1 MQFCNSFFILT
12 SFWKNTV
19 GFNYVGVCNGHLTP
33 QTGATAVV
41 ERSLLRIN
49 EALDEI
55 RNEQSYLRTRE
66 RVHRDSVP

>member
-1 MQFCNSFFILT
+1 
-12 SFWKNTV
+12 
-19 GFNYVGVCNGHLTP
+19 
-33 QTGATAVV
+33 VV